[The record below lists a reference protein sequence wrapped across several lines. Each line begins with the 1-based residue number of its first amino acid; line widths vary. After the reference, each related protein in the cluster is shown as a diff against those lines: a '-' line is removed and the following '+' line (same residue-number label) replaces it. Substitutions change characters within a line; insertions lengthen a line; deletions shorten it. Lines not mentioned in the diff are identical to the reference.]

1 MFNLQPFILICKLI
15 LTTLT
20 LYNHH
25 LYMTIVHACVGS
37 SQDLCSLTLNW
48 QQVAN
53 RHPESSRLVLQT
65 KRRLRTKVELK
76 KNKPKCRKS
85 SSDGILKGI

>member
-37 SQDLCSLTLNW
+37 SQDLCSLTLN
-48 QQVAN
+48 
-53 RHPESSRLVLQT
+53 
-65 KRRLRTKVELK
+65 
-76 KNKPKCRKS
+76 
-85 SSDGILKGI
+85 

>member
-37 SQDLCSLTLNW
+37 RSLFLDI
-48 QQVAN
+48 
-53 RHPESSRLVLQT
+53 
-65 KRRLRTKVELK
+65 ELATGCK
-76 KNKPKCRKS
+76 
-85 SSDGILKGI
+85 